1 VLTSPAPFPIGTS
14 DVIGRTLTPEPE
26 RELPRDP
33 VAYVR
38 EELDEWVWSRSADIM
53 RAVVR
58 NRHVAVKAAHDVS
71 KSWTAS
77 RLAVWW
83 EAAHPPGTSF
93 VVTSAPSETQVKAI
107 LWREIGRAHRRGN
120 RPGRITLDGR
130 WYVGPRGAEELIG
143 YGRKPQDLIDKE
155 QAMQAFSGIHAE
167 YVLVILDE
175 AMGIPTWLWDAA
187 ESLTTN
193 DASRILAIGNP
204 DSPAG
209 RFEEVCRPGS
219 GWHVEKIS
227 VFDSPNF
234 TGEPV
239 PELLN
244 RVLVSRQWEEE
255 RRERWGTDNPLYQ
268 SKVLAEFP
276 DTSDEHVITPALVRA
291 AQERDLPGTE
301 AGTYGLDVARF
312 GADSSTLYRDRGGVL
327 RQIATWRKQDTHT
340 TRKAV
345 ERAVAKTP
353 EVPIVVDADGLGAAV
368 FDEMRAAG
376 MPVAPFTMTTPV
388 QSPRRFANR
397 RSEMWW
403 SFREEMEEGLID
415 LDPDDED
422 LAAQLQQ
429 PKWTMDARGR
439 IRVETKEEMAKRG
452 LPSPDKADSCIMARF
467 GGPSQVLRTAMRRPG
482 GLVPTGRKMA
492 TAGLRERKM

>member
-1 VLTSPAPFPIGTS
+1 MLTSPAPFPIGTS

-38 EELDEWVWSRSADIM
+38 GELDEWVWSRSADIM

-77 RLAVWW
+77 RIAAWW
-83 EAAHPPGTSF
+83 VAAHPPGSSF
-93 VVTSAPSETQVKAI
+93 IVTSAPSETQVKAI
-107 LWREIGRAHRRGN
+107 LWREIGRAHRRGQL
-120 RPGRITLDGR
+120 PGRITLDGR

-143 YGRKPQDLIDKE
+143 YGRKPQDLINKE

-175 AMGIPTWLWDAA
+175 AMGIPPWLWDAA

-204 DSPAG
+204 DSPSG

-244 RVLVSRQWEEE
+244 RVLVSR
-255 RRERWGTDNPLYQ
+255 
-268 SKVLAEFP
+268 
-276 DTSDEHVITPALVRA
+276 
-291 AQERDLPGTE
+291 
-301 AGTYGLDVARF
+301 F

-327 RQIATWRKQDTHT
+327 RMIATWRKQDTHT

-345 ERAVAKTP
+345 EAAVAQTP

-376 MPVAPFTMTTPV
+376 MRVAPFTMTAPV
-388 QSPRRFANR
+388 HAKRRFADR

-439 IRVETKEEMAKRG
+439 IKVETKEEMGKRG
-452 LPSPDKADSCIMARF
+452 LPSPDKADACIMARF
-467 GGPSQVLRTAMRRPG
+467 GGPSEMLRSGYRRPG
-482 GLVPTGRKMA
+482 GLRPEGRKMA
-492 TAGLRERKM
+492 TAGLRDRKM